1 MSPGQAYFRARFS
14 MTFRSYAV
22 NEVLEIIQRK
32 LLYKNRGAVLI

>member
-22 NEVLEIIQRK
+22 NEVLEIMQRDV
-32 LLYKNRGAVLI
+32 LYVETEELN